1 MARFESSYKMRGTW
15 QINSRI
21 INVDI
26 LLKIGSIGF
35 VKFDYNQFM
44 LLLRGEGGGLLLHE
58 IGTL

>member
-21 INVDI
+21 INIDI

-44 LLLRGEGGGLLLHE
+44 LLLRGEGGVYCCMK
-58 IGTL
+58 